1 MILKTEF
8 ISGGTQTMAKGT
20 ISRKDLIKGVV
31 AGVVSIAAIGAMQA
45 IENTASTAANAVV
58 SSEASTGSG
67 AYIPGSYT
75 ATATGMGEISM
86 IATFDADG
94 LIDLELDLANETPEI
109 GQAAGD
115 TLIEQCLAAQSSS
128 IDGVSGATV
137 TTDAVKECLD
147 DCFAQAAE

>member
-1 MILKTEF
+1 
-8 ISGGTQTMAKGT
+8 MAKGT

-31 AGVVSIAAIGAMQA
+31 AGLVSIAAIGVMQT
-45 IENTASTAANAVV
+45 IENTASTATAVV
-58 SSEASTGSG
+58 SSAGSG
-67 AYIPGSYT
+67 SYIPGTYT

-94 LIDLELDLANETPEI
+94 LIDLELDLANETPDI

-147 DCFAQAAE
+147 DCFAQAGE